1 MKKGVLALLL
11 LVLMVGFSACT
22 STDETEE
29 GRIFQVNYIS
39 KDETKLIPTEYV
51 MMAETEDAMAQVD
64 ELLTAMGT
72 MPDKLS
78 YKTPLGQG
86 IEVLDFQ
93 LNEGNLMLNMNEKY
107 LDLSVPLEVLTRAAL
122 VRTLI
127 QIEDVNYIG
136 ITVNGNA
143 LMDSLGSP
151 LGMMNAET
159 FIDNEGS
166 QINSMEQ
173 ARIKLY
179 FTDATGTQLIAVNR
193 TLVYSTNISI
203 EKLVID
209 QLIAGP
215 TEMTKDVY
223 PTINRDTKILGVT
236 INDGTCYVNLDES
249 FLNLTSN
256 ATAEV
261 VIYSIAN
268 SLAELSNVNKVQ
280 ISVNGETDIMYRET
294 ISLNTVFE
302 RDLDLVVNPE

>member
-1 MKKGVLALLL
+1 MKKGIKALLVFVL
-11 LVLMVGFSACT
+11 LLGLSACK
-22 STDETEE
+22 STDDIEE
-29 GRIFQVNYIS
+29 SSIFQVNYIS
-39 KDETKLIPTEYV
+39 KEETKVIPTEYIMQADLDDV
-51 MMAETEDAMAQVD
+51 EAQVE
-64 ELLTAMGT
+64 ELLSVLGT

-86 IEVLDFQ
+86 IEVTDFQ
-93 LNEGNLMLNMNEKY
+93 FNEGNLTLDMNEKY
-107 LDLSVPLEVLTRAAL
+107 LELSVPLEVLTRAAL

-127 QIEDVNYIG
+127 QIDGVNYIG
-136 ITVNGNA
+136 ITVNGNT
-143 LMDSLGSP
+143 LMDSLGNP
-151 LGMMNAET
+151 LGMMNSET
-159 FIDNEGS
+159 FVDNEGS

-179 FTDATGTQLIAVNR
+179 FTDETGTQLIAVNR
-193 TLVYSTNISI
+193 TLVYNTNISI

-215 TEMTKDVY
+215 TEMTKSVY
-223 PTINRDTKILGVT
+223 PTLNKDTKILGVT
-236 INDGTCYVNLDES
+236 INDGTCYVNLDET
-249 FLNLTSN
+249 FLTQISN

-294 ISLNTVFE
+294 LSLNTVFE
-302 RDLDLVVNPE
+302 RNLDLVTNQE